1 MDDSRLRR
9 WELKRH
15 FRETSACYSLEIEMD
30 GSSQQLQVE
39 AKNEVAHLNEAH
51 VLVRKSTIKGAQRGL
66 FIRQGNF
73 RQEQTKPS
81 AHNRRNQTKKLIQA
95 LRLITSLKLSDREE
109 YFTIKLPNMTAQNIG
124 RFINQGGLS
133 ITVSEKKKCSAG
145 SMTEHVMSEGSK
157 QFQHPSPPL
166 RRL

>member
-51 VLVRKSTIKGAQRGL
+51 MLVRKSTIKGAQRGL

-95 LRLITSLKLSDREE
+95 LRL
-109 YFTIKLPNMTAQNIG
+109 NMTAQNIG

-133 ITVSEKKKCSAG
+133 ITVSEKKK
-145 SMTEHVMSEGSK
+145 M
-157 QFQHPSPPL
+157 
-166 RRL
+166 